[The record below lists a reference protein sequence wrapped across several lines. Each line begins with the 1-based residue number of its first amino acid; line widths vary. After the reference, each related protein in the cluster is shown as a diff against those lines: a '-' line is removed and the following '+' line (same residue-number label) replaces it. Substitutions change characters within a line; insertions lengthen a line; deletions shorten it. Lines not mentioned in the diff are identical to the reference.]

1 MDPEQ
6 VLILVLQD
14 SIKQTD
20 LDAFVQHQFRQA
32 DADGDGKVTLPEFHE
47 YYQSVAV
54 SRARLELRAQLG
66 LPAESE
72 GLSMLFM

>member
-1 MDPEQ
+1 MQ
-6 VLILVLQD
+6 Q
-14 SIKQTD
+14 
-20 LDAFVQHQFRQA
+20 QFRQA
-32 DADGDGKVTLPEFHE
+32 DADGDGKVTLAEFHE

-72 GLSMLFM
+72 PLSMLFMSTGLLRLPAQVAAPADRAKGR